1 MRRHRYKKD
10 DEPDSLKVAV
20 TWTKKNYV
28 AIKAYAD
35 RNNMS
40 FSWAA
45 NIFVEG
51 TMNNE

>member
-1 MRRHRYKKD
+1 MKRHRYKKD
-10 DEPDSLKVAV
+10 DEPDTVKLSV
-20 TWTKKNYV
+20 TWSRKNYD
-28 AIKAYAD
+28 AIQAYAT

-51 TMNNE
+51 NINND